1 MVPKAGLEPARY
13 FYQGCLRPLR
23 LPVSPFGQ
31 MAESVGFEPTDAY
44 TSSDF
49 KSGALN
55 RTLPTLHMA
64 GTSGFEPL
72 TYGGV
77 KVRCVEPL
85 RQVPIQYISF

>member
-31 MAESVGFEPTDAY
+31 LAESVGFEPTDAF

-49 KSGALN
+49 KSDAIN

-64 GTSGFEPL
+64 GVEGIEPSKL
-72 TYGGV
+72 RGQD
-77 KVRCVEPL
+77 PL
-85 RQVPIQYISF
+85 PYHLATPQCIK